1 MRNNSEYLMN
11 LIKENPTL
19 PVRFFVSTDITDEY
33 SYAFL
38 QDYSCEV
45 SNIYEID
52 ERICDGE
59 NEAIEYLSDYYSDC
73 EDYKDLNDEEY
84 ENKMKE
90 ILKEYPSYKAIVI
103 TVYEF

>member
-1 MRNNSEYLMN
+1 MKNNSEYLMK

-19 PVRFFVSTDITDEY
+19 PIRFFVSTDITDEY

-38 QDYSCEV
+38 KNYYCDV

-52 ERICDGE
+52 ERIFDE
-59 NEAIEYLSDYYSDC
+59 EIDAIEYLSDYYSDC
-73 EDYKDLNDEEY
+73 EDYKDLNDDEY

-103 TVYEF
+103 TVHEF